1 MDHGRKAEEA
11 GGVEED
17 LKEEG
22 NLLCQA
28 ESMYLYSGDILI
40 GAFGELLWLI

>member
-17 LKEEG
+17 LKDEG
-22 NLLCQA
+22 HLLCQA
-28 ESMYLYSGDILI
+28 ESMYLNSGGILI
-40 GAFGELLWLI
+40 AAFGELLC